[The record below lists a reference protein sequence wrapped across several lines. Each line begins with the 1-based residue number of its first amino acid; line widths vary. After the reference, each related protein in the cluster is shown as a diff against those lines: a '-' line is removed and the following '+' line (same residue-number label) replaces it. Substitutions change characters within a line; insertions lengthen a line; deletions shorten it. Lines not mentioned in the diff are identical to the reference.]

1 MQGFIGNDLREVT
14 RYCKEMCREDV
25 QEVIQMAQDILKH
38 TFLFQCKWEMERT
51 YIPVSFK
58 NGEILWDRVPFGDP
72 EWVYAMNRHRYFMT
86 LAQAYALTGDET
98 YTEGFIYLFNDWI
111 KKNPCTSDYYQTTW
125 RTIEAGLRCEN
136 WIKAHE
142 IFKTSEH
149 WNQDLEERFKTSL
162 EEHAAYIIS
171 HHNDFRKLSN
181 WGMIENHGLF
191 LAGIYLENEYYIQTA
206 KERLT
211 KALRV
216 QVLED
221 GLHWEQSQVY
231 HNEVLRA
238 LLDVAICAKN
248 NGILLDPS
256 YHDCVIKMVDAH
268 LYMTRPNYKQLANG
282 DSDEMD
288 ARDILVRAAYLY
300 KEGRF
305 KALGYKAVDFE
316 SIWDIGV
323 EGKAI
328 YEQIA
333 SAFPQQ
339 VSCALEASGNYC
351 MRDSWDEES
360 AYVHFKC
367 GNLGGGHGHVDLLH
381 VDVAY
386 LGEDIL
392 KDQGRYTYTN
402 TKERFSLKEAKAH
415 NTTLVDDKPFT
426 EIIDTWAYGKVA
438 THVQRAFKSHE
449 LYDYVEGGHLGYM
462 DLENPVFTN
471 RKVLFIK
478 PNIVVLVDEFITK
491 GAHTYKQYFHFGEG
505 QLELGETTVFTGKRA
520 KATLYNLETLEKEKV
535 LMPSSKTYNQI
546 ENLETLVTTKESIGN
561 TSLITVMVLEDQT
574 SPITHQLTRVPIYM
588 VGKVLEDDASAQAF
602 KLSIGEEAYTV
613 VVKHDEDSRGLMV
626 VEGQE
631 LYGRVSLIHHTK
643 EKVQSYRITY

>member
-1 MQGFIGNDLREVT
+1 MQGFVGSDLQEIVQ
-14 RYCKEMCREDV
+14 YCTEMCYEDV
-25 QEVIQMAQDILKH
+25 QAVIQMAKDVLKH
-38 TFLFQCKWEMERT
+38 TFLFQSKWEMERT
-51 YIPVSFK
+51 YKPVTFE

-72 EWVYAMNRHRYFMT
+72 EWVYAMNRHRYFVT

-98 YTEGFIYLFNDWI
+98 YTEGFIYLLNHWI
-111 KKNPCTSDYYQTTW
+111 QKNPCTSNYYQTTW

-142 IFKTSEH
+142 IFKTSPH
-149 WNQDLEERFKTSL
+149 WNEELEARFKKSL
-162 EEHAAYIIS
+162 EEHASYIIA
-171 HHNDFRKLSN
+171 HHDDFRRLSN

-191 LAGIYLENEYYIQTA
+191 LAGVYLENEHYIQVA

-211 KALRV
+211 KALGI

-248 NGILLDPS
+248 NGILLDSS
-256 YHDCVIKMVDAH
+256 YHECVKKMVDAH
-268 LYMTRPNYKQLANG
+268 CYMTKPSGGQLANG

-300 KEGRF
+300 EEGRF
-305 KALGYKAVDFE
+305 KALAYKQVDFE
-316 SIWDIGV
+316 SIWDIGMK
-323 EGKAI
+323 GKAV
-328 YEQIA
+328 YDQVVG
-333 SAFPQQ
+333 AFPGQ

-402 TKERFSLKEAKAH
+402 TKERFALKEAKAH
-415 NTTLVDDKPFT
+415 NITLVDQKLFT

-438 THVQRAFKSHE
+438 PHVQRQFKSHE

-462 DLENPVFTN
+462 DLESPVFTN
-471 RKVLFIK
+471 RKVLLIK
-478 PNIVVLVDEFITK
+478 PNIVILIDEFITK
-491 GAHTYKQYFHFGEG
+491 GEHTYNQYFHFGEG
-505 QLELGETTVFTGKRA
+505 QLEIGDTVVFTGKRVR
-520 KATLYNLETLEKEKV
+520 ATLYNLAPLKKEKV
-535 LMPSSKTYNQI
+535 LMPSSKTYNHI
-546 ENLETLVTTKESIGN
+546 ENLETLITTKSGVGN

-574 SPITHQLTRVPIYM
+574 SLATHQLTRVPVYM
-588 VGKVLEDDASAQAF
+588 AGKVVEAHESVEAF
-602 KLSIGEEAYTV
+602 KLSVGEEAYTV
-613 VVKHDEDSRGLMV
+613 VVKHDEAHRGLMV
-626 VEGQE
+626 VEGQD
-631 LYGRVSLIHHTK
+631 LYGRVLLIHHTK
-643 EKVQSYRITY
+643 EKIQSYRITY

>member
-1 MQGFIGNDLREVT
+1 MQGFVGNDLHEVAQ
-14 RYCKEMCREDV
+14 YCTEMCHEDV
-25 QEVIQMAQDILKH
+25 RAVIQMAKDVLKH

-51 YIPVSFK
+51 YKPVAFE
-58 NGEILWDRVPFGDP
+58 NGEIRWDEVPFGDP
-72 EWVYAMNRHRYFMT
+72 EWVYAMNRHRYFVT

-98 YTEGFIYLFNDWI
+98 YTQGFIYLLKHWI
-111 KKNPCTSDYYQTTW
+111 KMNPCTSHYHQTTW

-136 WIKAHE
+136 WIKAHQ
-142 IFKTSEH
+142 IFKTSPN
-149 WNQDLEERFKTSL
+149 WNEELEACFEKSL
-162 EEHAAYIIS
+162 EEHASYIIA
-171 HHNDFRKLSN
+171 HHDDFRRLSN
-181 WGMIENHGLF
+181 WGVIENHGLF
-191 LAGIYLENEYYIQTA
+191 LAGIYLENKHYIQTA

-211 KALRV
+211 KALGI

-238 LLDVAICAKN
+238 FLDVAICAKN
-248 NGILLDPS
+248 NEIVLDAS
-256 YHDCVIKMVDAH
+256 YHECVKKMVDAH
-268 LYMTRPNYKQLANG
+268 LYMTKPSGEQLANG

-300 KEGRF
+300 EEGRF
-305 KALGYKAVDFE
+305 KALAYMQVDFE
-316 SIWDIGV
+316 SIWDIGMK
-323 EGKAI
+323 GKVV
-328 YEQIA
+328 YEQVA
-333 SAFPQQ
+333 CVFPEQ

-351 MRDSWDEES
+351 LRDSWDEES

-415 NTTLVDDKPFT
+415 NTTLVDQKLFT
-426 EIIDTWAYGKVA
+426 EIIDTWGYGKVA
-438 THVQRAFKSHE
+438 PHVQRHFKSHA

-462 DLENPVFTN
+462 DLESPVFTN

-478 PNIVVLVDEFITK
+478 PNIVILVDEFITK
-491 GAHTYKQYFHFGEG
+491 GEHTYNQYFHFGEG
-505 QLELGETTVFTGKRA
+505 KLMVGDTVVFEGKRA
-520 KATLYNLETLEKEKV
+520 KAILYNLESLKKEKIP
-535 LMPSSKTYNQI
+535 MPSSKTYNHI
-546 ENLETLVTTKESIGN
+546 EDLETLITTKEGVGS
-561 TSLITVMVLEDQT
+561 TSLITVIVLEDKT

-588 VGKVLEDDASAQAF
+588 AGKVIEGGESATAF
-602 KLSIGEEAYTV
+602 KLSVGEEAYTV
-613 VVKHDEDSRGLMV
+613 VVKHDEAYRGLMV
-626 VEGQE
+626 VEGQD
-631 LYGRVSLIHHTK
+631 LYGRVSLIHHSK
-643 EKVQSYRITY
+643 EKIESYRITY